1 MTGEA
6 PRGPA
11 HGTPLNEPVL
21 TYAPSSAERASVDAE
36 IARQAREP
44 IRVPLSIGGE
54 QVVTDAQQPFFA
66 PHQHSLKLGEMSLAE
81 PQHVARAIDA
91 ALAQKTSWAA
101 RSLADRAAVFRRAGD
116 LVSGPWRAR
125 LLAATMLNQ
134 SKTVHQ
140 AEIDAACELADFF
153 RFNAHFAEGIAEQPL
168 ISSATEHNSFE
179 LRPLD
184 GFVYAVT
191 PFNFTAIA
199 GNLPSA
205 PALLGN
211 TVVWKPSPLAALSA
225 HHVLAVLEAA
235 GLPPGVINVVQ
246 GDPAAISLQV
256 LEHSAFSG
264 LHYTG
269 SSAVFQSLWRAVGE
283 RITRHRSY
291 PRLVGETGGKD
302 FILAHPSADVTAL
315 AVAIVRGGFEYQG
328 QKCSAASRV
337 FLPRSLAATV
347 EAEVV
352 RMVSEIRVGDPSDS
366 QNFMGA
372 VIGRAAF
379 TRISAYL
386 EQARLDPAC
395 RLVCGGD
402 FDDAVGYFVAP
413 TLIEVAEP
421 DHALMRE
428 EIFGPVVSS
437 FVYADDRFEQILTV
451 IDEATPYALTG
462 AIFARDPEAIALS
475 SSRLRM
481 AAGNFYINDKPTGA
495 VVGQQPFGGARL
507 SGTNDKAGSPWNLM
521 RWASPRVI
529 KENLNPPRDF
539 RYPFLSPSRT
549 SSS

>member
-1 MTGEA
+1 MSEA
-6 PRGPA
+6 PR
-11 HGTPLNEPVL
+11 NEPVL
-21 TYAPSSAERASVDAE
+21 AYAPGSAERALVDAQ
-36 IARQAREP
+36 IAEQVQAP
-44 IRVPLSIGGE
+44 LSVPLVIGGE
-54 QVVTDAQQPFFA
+54 RIVTSAQHGFSA
-66 PHQHSLKLGEMSLAE
+66 PHRHTLQLGQYSLAE
-81 PQHVARAIDA
+81 PAHVARAIDA
-91 ALAQKTSWAA
+91 ALTQKPYWAA
-101 RSLADRAAVFRRAGD
+101 WSLAERAAVFRRAGD

-153 RFNAHFAEGIAEQPL
+153 RFNASFAEQLAEQPL
-168 ISSATEHNSFE
+168 ISSATEHNQFE

-211 TVVWKPSPLAALSA
+211 TVIWKPSPLAALSA
-225 HHVLAVLEAA
+225 HYVLAVLEAA

-246 GDPAAISLQV
+246 GEPAAISAQV
-256 LEHSAFSG
+256 LDHAAFSG
-264 LHYTG
+264 LHFTG
-269 SSAVFQSLWRAVGE
+269 SSAIFQGLWRMIGE
-283 RITRHRSY
+283 RIGQYRSY

-302 FILAHPSADVTAL
+302 FIVAHPSADVTAL

-337 FLPRSLAATV
+337 YLPRSLAAQV
-347 EAEVV
+347 QAEV
-352 RMVSEIRVGDPSDS
+352 RAMVAEIRVGDPTDA
-366 QNFMGA
+366 QHFMGA

-379 TRISAYL
+379 GRISGYL
-386 EQARLDPAC
+386 ERARLDPEC
-395 RLVCGGD
+395 RVVCGGG
-402 FDDAVGYFVAP
+402 FDDALGYFIEP
-413 TLIEVAEP
+413 TLIEVTDP
-421 DHALMRE
+421 RHALMRE
-428 EIFGPVVSS
+428 EIFGPVVAC
-437 FVYADDRFEQILTV
+437 FVYDDDRFEQILAV
-451 IDEATPYALTG
+451 CDESTPYALTG
-462 AIFARDPEAIALS
+462 AIFARDAAAIALART
-475 SSRLRM
+475 RLAM

-529 KENLNPPRDF
+529 KENLNPPHDF
-539 RYPFLSPSRT
+539 RYPFLAPPKS
-549 SSS
+549 

>member
-1 MTGEA
+1 MMGDA
-6 PRGPA
+6 PRDPPA
-11 HGTPLNEPVL
+11 GKPLNESVL
-21 TYAPSSAERASVDAE
+21 GYAPGSPERASVDAE
-36 IARQAREP
+36 IALQAQQAVS
-44 IRVPLSIGGE
+44 VPLTIGGE
-54 QVVTDAQQPFFA
+54 RIVTSARQAFSA
-66 PHQHSLKLGEMSLAE
+66 PHRHSLELGQMSLAE
-81 PQHVARAIDA
+81 PAHVARAIDA
-91 ALAQKTSWAA
+91 ALAQRASWAA
-101 RSLADRAAVFRRAGD
+101 HSLTERAAVFRRAAD

-153 RFNAHFAEGIAEQPL
+153 RFNASFAEEIAAHPL
-168 ISSATEHNSFE
+168 ISSATERNSFE

-199 GNLPSA
+199 GNLPTA

-225 HHVLAVLEAA
+225 HYVLAVLEAA

-246 GDPAAISLQV
+246 GDPAAISGQV
-256 LEHSAFSG
+256 LDHPAFCG

-269 SSAVFQSLWRAVGE
+269 SSAVFQALWRAIGE
-283 RITRHRSY
+283 RITRYRSY

-302 FILAHPSADVTAL
+302 FIVAHPSADVTAL

-337 FLPRSLAATV
+337 FLPKSLAVAV
-347 EAEVV
+347 EAEVL
-352 RMVSEIRVGDPSDS
+352 RMVAEIRVGDPSDS
-366 QNFMGA
+366 RNFMGA

-379 TRISAYL
+379 TRISSYL
-386 EQARLDPAC
+386 ERARLDDAC
-395 RLVCGGD
+395 RIACGGG
-402 FDDAVGYFVAP
+402 FDDAVGYFVEP

-421 DHALMRE
+421 GHALMRE
-428 EIFGPVVSS
+428 EIFGPVVSC
-437 FVYADDRFEQILTV
+437 FVYADDRFEQMLSV
-451 IDEATPYALTG
+451 IDDATPYALTG
-462 AIFARDPEAIALS
+462 AIFARDPDAIALS

-529 KENLNPPRDF
+529 KENLKPPHDF

-549 SSS
+549 GSS